1 MINKSQDTSILLGI
15 YENAVLLI
23 KQNVEFVS
31 KQGLT
36 NQQWVILIHLAK
48 DPNLPF
54 LIRQKHEKPMMASE
68 LAESLG
74 VTRANI
80 TNLLTVLMDK
90 KFIKQIE
97 DEEDRRKKR
106 LVLTKKGNDVIAKMQ
121 PERKRS
127 NADMLKGFTK
137 SEKSEFLKYI
147 QKLTENL
154 QNYKSIT

>member
-1 MINKSQDTSILLGI
+1 MIEKTLDNSILLGI
-15 YENAVLLI
+15 YETAMLLI

-54 LIRQKHEKPMMASE
+54 LIRKRHDKPLMASE

-80 TNLLTVLMDK
+80 TNLLTILMEK
-90 KFIKQIE
+90 GLIKQIE
-97 DEEDRRKKR
+97 DKQDRRKKR
-106 LVLTKKGNDVIAKMQ
+106 LVLTPKGETLIKEMQ
-121 PERKRS
+121 PDRKLS
-127 NADMLKGFTK
+127 NAKVLQGLSKK
-137 SEKSEFLKYI
+137 EKDQFLVYI
-147 QKLTENL
+147 QKCTENIHNL
-154 QNYKSIT
+154 KGS

>member
-1 MINKSQDTSILLGI
+1 MIDKTLDTSILLGL
-15 YENAVLLI
+15 YETAMLLI

-54 LIRQKHEKPMMASE
+54 LIREQHTMPLMASE

-80 TNLLTVLMDK
+80 TNLLTILMDK
-90 KFIKQIE
+90 GLIRQIE
-97 DEEDRRKKR
+97 DKEDRRKKR
-106 LVLTKKGNDVIAKMQ
+106 LVLTPKGDKLIKLMQPDRKLSNAKMLHGLS
-121 PERKRS
+121 K
-127 NADMLKGFTK
+127 K
-137 SEKSEFLKYI
+137 EKDQFLSYI
-147 QKLTENL
+147 QRCTENI
-154 QNYKSIT
+154 QNLKNT